1 MILLEIPESIR
12 AIGGFILAL
21 VLGYL
26 VLFIPTA
33 LFSKVFNVNIQT
45 RGNREPNITPQSLD
59 IIPIIYK
66 NLLEKFSNASQVI
79 LKKIFYKS
87 ESHFKVIVEDN
98 NDSFI
103 KMKTLKEL
111 YDLEI
116 ITRDEFIKL
125 KDDVFRGS

>member
-66 NLLEKFSNASQVI
+66 KSSREVFKCLTSNFEKDI
-79 LKKIFYKS
+79 L
-87 ESHFKVIVEDN
+87 
-98 NDSFI
+98 
-103 KMKTLKEL
+103 
-111 YDLEI
+111 
-116 ITRDEFIKL
+116 
-125 KDDVFRGS
+125 